1 MADTRE
7 PSPRSGRVFKR
18 GKVEK
23 DKKDKTKSP
32 GQQLEDSGDFID
44 DGTLDQQGNPNKYRD
59 ALKIT
64 RDTGLA
70 LVGGTAAVLRQL
82 FINPL
87 LRGGM

>member
-44 DGTLDQQGNPNKYRD
+44 DGTLDQQGNPNLQYRN
-59 ALKIT
+59 ALKILQAVPMKAAQAG
-64 RDTGLA
+64 RLA
-70 LVGGTAAVLRQL
+70 LSIAGFGR
-82 FINPL
+82 
-87 LRGGM
+87 LRGI